1 MKPIPDTETPKK
13 METIIDCIPRFTKLN
28 ACATTLPKTRNTE
41 GYMKQVLVLINPKS
55 GVGGP
60 YRYITA
66 IQNAWDDEEHDV
78 FYQFSQSA
86 EDGADKVRRAIGI
99 GIDTVL
105 VVGGDGMVNT
115 IGCELVGTNV
125 SLGVLP
131 AGSGNGF
138 ARHFKIPLQP
148 VAAAEALL
156 NGTTIP
162 IDVGKANDR
171 LFFVTCSMAWDGAL
185 VETFEKYPFRGLV
198 PYVLAGA
205 QQLLEYKAQPFHVEI
220 DGENLNFKHPLIFTV
235 ANLSQ
240 FGSDFLVAP
249 DAKADSGNLE
259 LVAIEKTDMPLV
271 LAQVH
276 RFIEKTFHHHPLVT
290 NRHFKKMIVCRESD
304 SPIQIDGEIYKTN
317 KKVNIEVLPSAL
329 NVIIPK

>member
-1 MKPIPDTETPKK
+1 MKK
-13 METIIDCIPRFTKLN
+13 
-28 ACATTLPKTRNTE
+28 
-41 GYMKQVLVLINPKS
+41 VLVLINPKS
-55 GVGGP
+55 GMGGP

-66 IQNAWDDEEHDV
+66 VQEAWDNDDHDI
-78 FYQFSQSA
+78 FFQFSQSA
-86 EDGADKVRRAIGI
+86 ADGVAKVKRAIEY
-99 GIDTVL
+99 GIDIVL

-115 IGCELVGTNV
+115 IGGALVGTDV

-148 VAAAEALL
+148 AAAAEALL
-156 NGTTIP
+156 NGCTIP
-162 IDVGKANDR
+162 IDVGKANER

-205 QQLLEYKAQPFHVEI
+205 QQLLEYKAEPFHVEI
-220 DGENLNFKHPLIFTV
+220 DGERLDFKHPLIFTV

-249 DAKADSGNLE
+249 DAKADSGDLE
-259 LVAIEKTDMPLV
+259 LVAIEKNDMPMV

-290 NRHFKKMIVCRESD
+290 NRHFKKMTVRRTSD
-304 SPIQIDGEIYKTN
+304 SPIQIDGEIYKTD
-317 KKVNIEVLPSAL
+317 KEINIEVLPNAL
-329 NVIIPK
+329 NVIIPKTVE

>member
-1 MKPIPDTETPKK
+1 MRK
-13 METIIDCIPRFTKLN
+13 
-28 ACATTLPKTRNTE
+28 
-41 GYMKQVLVLINPKS
+41 VLVLINPKS
-55 GVGGP
+55 GMGGP

-66 IQNAWDDEEHDV
+66 VQDAWDTSEHDI

-86 EDGADKVRRAIGI
+86 ADGVAKVRRAIESEVE
-99 GIDTVL
+99 TVL

-115 IGCELVGTNV
+115 IGGALVGTGV

-156 NGTTIP
+156 NGHSIP

-205 QQLLEYKAQPFHVEI
+205 QQLLEYKAEPFHVEI
-220 DGENLNFKHPLIFTV
+220 DDERLDFKHPLIFTV

-249 DAKADSGNLE
+249 DAKADSGDLE
-259 LVAIEKTDMPLV
+259 LVAIEKNDMPMV

-290 NRHFKKMIVCRESD
+290 NRHFKRMTVRRTSD
-304 SPIQIDGEIYKTN
+304 SPIQIDGEIYKTE
-317 KKVNIEVLPSAL
+317 KEVNIEVLPNAL
-329 NVIIPK
+329 NVIIPKIEA

>member
-1 MKPIPDTETPKK
+1 
-13 METIIDCIPRFTKLN
+13 
-28 ACATTLPKTRNTE
+28 
-41 GYMKQVLVLINPKS
+41 MKQVLVLINPKS

-66 IQNAWDDEEHDV
+66 IQNAWDDDDHDV
-78 FYQFSQSA
+78 VYQFSQSA
-86 EDGADKVRRAIGI
+86 KDGADKVRRAIER

-115 IGCELVGTNV
+115 IGGALVGTDV
-125 SLGVLP
+125 RLGVIP

-156 NGTTIP
+156 TGATVS
-162 IDVGKANDR
+162 IDVGKANGR

-205 QQLLEYKAQPFHVEI
+205 QQLLEYKAQPFVVDI
-220 DGENLNFKHPLIFTV
+220 DGERINFKHPLIFTV

-249 DAKADSGNLE
+249 DAKADSGDLE
-259 LVAIEKTDMPLV
+259 LVAIEKNDMPLV

-290 NRHFKKMIVCRESD
+290 NRHFKKMIVRRVSD
-304 SPIQIDGEIYKTN
+304 SPIQLDGEIFKTE
-317 KKVNIEVLPSAL
+317 KEVDIEVIPSAL
-329 NVIIPK
+329 NVIVPL

>member
-1 MKPIPDTETPKK
+1 
-13 METIIDCIPRFTKLN
+13 
-28 ACATTLPKTRNTE
+28 
-41 GYMKQVLVLINPKS
+41 MKQVLVLINPKS

-66 IQNAWDDEEHDV
+66 VQNAWDNDEHDV

-86 EDGADKVRRAIGI
+86 ADGAAKVRRAIEY

-125 SLGVLP
+125 SLGVIP

-156 NGTTIP
+156 HGHTAP
-162 IDVGKANDR
+162 IDVGKVNNR
-171 LFFVTCSMAWDGAL
+171 LFFVTCSMAWDAAL
-185 VETFEKYPFRGLV
+185 VESFEKYPFRGLV

-205 QQLLEYKAQPFHVEI
+205 QQLLEYRAQPFHVDL
-220 DGENLNFKHPLIFTV
+220 DGELLELKHPLIFTV

-249 DAKADSGNLE
+249 DAQADSGNLE
-259 LVAIEKTDMPLV
+259 LVAIEKKDVPLV
-271 LAQVH
+271 LTQVH

-290 NRHFKKMIVCRESD
+290 NRHFKKMTVRRETP
-304 SPIQIDGEIYKTN
+304 SPIQVDGELLQAETE
-317 KKVNIEVLPSAL
+317 VHIEVLPSAL
-329 NVIIPK
+329 NVIIPN